1 MVEVQVDGGK
11 GVCSLALSLG
21 SSLDKMLEND
31 GSVDLADNV
40 VFLHVLDDERSGLI
54 KGLLTGI
61 DVELVAFRSLVGV
74 RNTGEFWNFTSAG
87 LLVESLDITL
97 LANFERCG
105 DVALVE
111 LEAGSLVE
119 LLGKITV
126 LGIRRDEGDKDDDA
140 GHVEELGDFG
150 DSSDV
155 LGTVLS

>member
-1 MVEVQVDGGK
+1 VEVQVDGGK
-11 GVCSLALSLG
+11 GVGSLALSLG
-21 SSLDKMLEND
+21 SSLDKMLKND

-40 VFLHVLDDERSGLI
+40 VLLHVLDDEGSGLI
-54 KGLLTGI
+54 EGLLTGV
-61 DVELVAFRSLVGV
+61 DVELVAFGSLVGV
-74 RNTGEFWNFTSAG
+74 RNTGELWNFTSAG

-97 LANFERCG
+97 LADFERCG